1 MHIALF
7 VMYFLVPLLY
17 ILRAAMFP
25 QRAMSMPY
33 RTLTVCVLMK
43 KKIVSFINKVFSLK
57 SSTRSQ
63 VYQQD
68 VWCRYDF
75 CLLLQVK
82 NFGCGTGGWTL
93 AMKTNGTEV
102 YTLH

>member
-1 MHIALF
+1 MLCFLSRMHIALF

-43 KKIVSFINKVFSLK
+43 KKIVCFINKVFSLK

-68 VWCRYDF
+68 VWCRYDS
-75 CLLLQVK
+75 CLLLHEK
-82 NFGCGTGGWTL
+82 LWMWNWRMDACH
-93 AMKTNGTEV
+93 ED
-102 YTLH
+102 